1 MEVGCTDAARASGQR
16 PMTERAI
23 EYQLRESPRARHV
36 RLRVTLRGGLEI
48 VVPKGFD
55 LTRVPQV
62 LERGDAWIR
71 AARARAEHQR
81 RTIPPESIWRIP
93 PQIELPAVGVRW
105 HVSARE
111 TRGPH
116 VTVRTTGLD
125 RLELAGRICE
135 AQGCR
140 AALARWLVRQAHT
153 HLLPQL
159 QAVSRQT
166 GLRYARVSVRR
177 QKTRWG
183 SCSRVGA
190 VSLNARLLFLP
201 PPLVAYV
208 LVHELCHTVELN
220 HATAF
225 WRLVQRHCPD
235 YARRRIEL
243 RAAWRLVP
251 LWASERHHP
260 EMPG

>member
-1 MEVGCTDAARASGQR
+1 
-16 PMTERAI
+16 MTGGDIAYR
-23 EYQLRESPRARHV
+23 LRESPRARHV
-36 RLRVTLRGGLEI
+36 RLRVTLRDGLEI

-62 LERGDAWIR
+62 LERGRAWIR
-71 AARARAEHQR
+71 AALARSEEQR
-81 RTIPPESIWRIP
+81 RTAPAEPVWRIP

-105 HVSARE
+105 DVSARE
-111 TRGPH
+111 TGGPH

-125 RLELAGRICE
+125 RLELVGRICE
-135 AQGCR
+135 TQGCR

-153 HLLPQL
+153 HLLPHL

-166 GLRYARVSVRR
+166 GLRYTRVSVRQQR
-177 QKTRWG
+177 TRWG
-183 SCSRVGA
+183 SCSRAGA

-201 PPLVAYV
+201 PHLVAYV
-208 LVHELCHTVELN
+208 MVHELCHTVEPN
-220 HATAF
+220 HAAAF
-225 WRLVQRHCPD
+225 WRLVQRHCPE
-235 YARRRIEL
+235 YGRRRIEL

-251 LWASERHHP
+251 SWASDGHHQ

>member
-1 MEVGCTDAARASGQR
+1 MEAGCTDAARAPGHR
-16 PMTERAI
+16 PMTEGAI
-23 EYQLRESPRARHV
+23 AYRLRESPRARHV
-36 RLRVTLRGGLEI
+36 RLRVTLRDGLEI

-62 LERGDAWIR
+62 LERGHAWIR
-71 AARARAEHQR
+71 AALARAEHQR
-81 RTIPPESIWRIP
+81 RTAPPEPVWRIP
-93 PQIELPAVGVRW
+93 LQIELPAVGVSW

-111 TRGPH
+111 TGGPQ
-116 VTVRTTGLD
+116 VTVHTTGLD

-166 GLRYARVSVRR
+166 GLRYTRVSVRR

-183 SCSRVGA
+183 SCSRAGA

-201 PPLVAYV
+201 PHLVAYV
-208 LVHELCHTVELN
+208 LVHELCHTVELS

-235 YARRRIEL
+235 YGRRRIEL

-251 LWASERHHP
+251 FWASERHHQ